1 MQIASV
7 THHWDNFLSDAK
19 KLLGYDK
26 WPHDCLR
33 HSYCSYALGKYESA
47 GHSEGTLY
55 KHYLKAVTK
64 AEAFWKI
71 FPEETLKAAA

>member
-1 MQIASV
+1 MPRSCSGTTSGRTTAFTTATVPTQ
-7 THHWDNFLSDAK
+7 
-19 KLLGYDK
+19 
-26 WPHDCLR
+26 LR
-33 HSYCSYALGKYESA
+33 KYESAGKVAMNA

-64 AEAFWKI
+64 AEAEAFWKI